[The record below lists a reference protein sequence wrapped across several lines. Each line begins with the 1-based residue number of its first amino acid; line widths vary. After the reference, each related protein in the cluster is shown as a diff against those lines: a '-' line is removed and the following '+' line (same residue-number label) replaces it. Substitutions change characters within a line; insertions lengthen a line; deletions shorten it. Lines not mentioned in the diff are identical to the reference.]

1 MAAYKIL
8 ILVLGIAAVGTAQP
22 SPAAPAERSFAAP
35 WKVAGGA
42 LGMSPREV
50 ELAMQAAGYA
60 RSGRSTSRSWQ
71 AEVAVQARVLRG
83 VIVPEGPEAVRYEN
97 FKKGQERISIEYAPS
112 RAGPQVAKAKYQISV
127 TGMDA
132 DTFRSAIM
140 TRYGPPTR
148 KWEAELHYC
157 SSGETHCDTP
167 FPFYN
172 PQLPNLTV
180 WLTDGMYRSIDL
192 TEGRKARDA
201 RELAIRSEVDRLY
214 PKKDKPT
221 F

>member
-1 MAAYKIL
+1 MVAYKIIML
-8 ILVLGIAAVGTAQP
+8 LLAVGAAATAQP
-22 SPAAPAERSFAAP
+22 SLAAPVERNVAAP
-35 WKVAGGA
+35 WKVAGVA

-50 ELAMQAAGYA
+50 ELAMQASGYA
-60 RSGRSTSRSWQ
+60 RTGRSTGRSWQ
-71 AEVAVQARVLRG
+71 GEVAVQARVLRG
-83 VIVPEGPEAVRYEN
+83 VIVPEGPEAVKYED

-112 RAGPQVAKAKYQISV
+112 RAGPRVAKAKYQISV

-140 TRYGPPTR
+140 TRYGAPTR
-148 KWEAELHYC
+148 KWEVELHYC

-172 PQLPNLTV
+172 PQLANLTV
-180 WLTDGMYRSIDL
+180 FLTDGMRRSIDL
-192 TEGRKARDA
+192 WEGRKAREA
-201 RELAIRSEVDRLY
+201 RDLAIRAEVDQLY

>member
-1 MAAYKIL
+1 MNACKIL
-8 ILVLGIAAVGTAQP
+8 ILTLGIAVGA
-22 SPAAPAERSFAAP
+22 AAPASPPVAAERSVTAP
-35 WKVAGGA
+35 WKVAGVA
-42 LGMSPREV
+42 LGMSPRQV
-50 ELAMQAAGYA
+50 ELAMQAAGYSRA
-60 RSGRSTSRSWQ
+60 GRSTSRSWQ

-83 VIVPEGPEAVRYEN
+83 VIVPEGPEMIKYET
-97 FKKGQERISIEYAPS
+97 FKKGQERISIEYAPD
-112 RAGPQVAKAKYQISV
+112 RGGPYVAKALYQISF

-132 DTFRSAIM
+132 DTFRSAVM
-140 TRYGPPTR
+140 SRYGPPTR
-148 KWEAELHYC
+148 RWEAELHYC
-157 SSGETHCDTP
+157 SSGESHCDTP

>member
-1 MAAYKIL
+1 MTTYKIL
-8 ILVLGIAAVGTAQP
+8 MPLLAIGAAATAQP
-22 SPAAPAERSFAAP
+22 SPAAPAERSVAAP
-35 WKVAGGA
+35 WKVAGVA
-42 LGMSPREV
+42 LGMNPRQI

-83 VIVPEGPEAVRYEN
+83 VIVAEGPEAVRYEN
-97 FKKGQERISIEYAPS
+97 FKKGQERILIEYAPS
-112 RAGPQVAKAKYQISV
+112 PTGPQVAKAKYQISV

-132 DTFRSAIM
+132 DTFSMAIM

-157 SSGETHCDTP
+157 SLGETHCDTP

-180 WLTDGMYRSIDL
+180 WLTDGMYRSIEL
-192 TEGRKARDA
+192 WEGRKAREA
-201 RELAIRSEVDRLY
+201 RELAIRAEVDRLY

>member
-1 MAAYKIL
+1 MKAGKIL
-8 ILVLGIAAVGTAQP
+8 ILMLGIAAGA
-22 SPAAPAERSFAAP
+22 AAPAPAPAQRSVTAP
-35 WKVAGGA
+35 WKVAGVT
-42 LGMSPREV
+42 LGMSPGEV
-50 ELAMQAAGYA
+50 EVAMQAAGYA
-60 RSGRSTSRSWQ
+60 RTARSTSRSWQ

-83 VIVPEGPEAVRYEN
+83 VIVPEGPEAVKYETY
-97 FKKGQERISIEYAPS
+97 KKGQERISIEYAPS
-112 RAGPQVAKAKYQISV
+112 RAGPYVAKALYQISV
-127 TGMDA
+127 TGMEA
-132 DTFRSAIM
+132 DTFGSAVM

-148 KWEAELHYC
+148 KWKVELHYC
-157 SSGETHCDTP
+157 SSGETQCDTP

-180 WLTDGMYRSIDL
+180 FVADGMYRTIDL
-192 TEGRKARDA
+192 TEGRRARDA

>member
-1 MAAYKIL
+1 MGAYKI
-8 ILVLGIAAVGTAQP
+8 ILLLAVGAAATEQP
-22 SPAAPAERSFAAP
+22 SLAAPAERNVAAP
-35 WKVAGGA
+35 WKVAGVA

-50 ELAMQAAGYA
+50 ELAMQAAGYSRA
-60 RSGRSTSRSWQ
+60 GRSTGRSWQ
-71 AEVAVQARVLRG
+71 GEVAVQARVLRSLT
-83 VIVPEGPEAVRYEN
+83 VPEGPEAVKYEDFEN
-97 FKKGQERISIEYAPS
+97 GQERISVEYAPS
-112 RAGPQVAKAKYQISV
+112 RAGPRVVKAKYQISV
-127 TGMDA
+127 TGMDS

-140 TRYGPPTR
+140 TRFGRPTR
-148 KWEAELHYC
+148 KREVELHYC

-180 WLTDGMYRSIDL
+180 FLIDGMHRSIDL
-192 TEGRKARDA
+192 WEGRKAREA
-201 RELAIRSEVDRLY
+201 HELAIRAEVDRLY

>member
-1 MAAYKIL
+1 MPTYKII
-8 ILVLGIAAVGTAQP
+8 ILLLAAGAAATAQP
-22 SPAAPAERSFAAP
+22 LLAAPAERIVAAP
-35 WKVAGGA
+35 WRVAGVA

-50 ELAMQAAGYA
+50 ELAMQAAGYSRA
-60 RSGRSTSRSWQ
+60 GRSTSRSWQ
-71 AEVAVQARVLRG
+71 GEVAGQARVLRG
-83 VIVPEGPEAVRYEN
+83 VIVPEGPEAVKYED

-112 RAGPQVAKAKYQISV
+112 HAGPRVAKAKYQISV

-132 DTFRSAIM
+132 DAFRSALL

-148 KWEAELHYC
+148 KWEPELHYC
-157 SSGETHCDTP
+157 SRGETHCYTR

-172 PQLPNLTV
+172 PQLPSISV
-180 WLTDGMYRSIDL
+180 FLTDGMYRTITL
-192 TEGRKARDA
+192 AEGRKPRET

>member
-1 MAAYKIL
+1 MAAYKIIML
-8 ILVLGIAAVGTAQP
+8 LLAVGVAATAQP
-22 SPAAPAERSFAAP
+22 LLAAPAERSVAAP
-35 WKVAGGA
+35 WKVAGVA

-60 RSGRSTSRSWQ
+60 RAARSTGRSWP

-83 VIVPEGPEAVRYEN
+83 VIVPEGPEAVKYED

-132 DTFRSAIM
+132 DTFHSAIM
-140 TRYGPPTR
+140 ARYGQPTR
-148 KWEAELHYC
+148 KWEVELHYC
-157 SSGETHCDTP
+157 SLAETHCNTP

-180 WLTDGMYRSIDL
+180 FLTDGMRRTIDL
-192 TEGRKARDA
+192 
-201 RELAIRSEVDRLY
+201 
-214 PKKDKPT
+214 
-221 F
+221 

>member
-1 MAAYKIL
+1 MATYKIL
-8 ILVLGIAAVGTAQP
+8 ILLLAIGAAATAQP
-22 SPAAPAERSFAAP
+22 SPAAAAERSVAP
-35 WKVAGGA
+35 WKVAGVA

-60 RSGRSTSRSWQ
+60 RAGRSTGRSWQ
-71 AEVAVQARVLRG
+71 GEVAVQARVLRG
-83 VIVPEGPEAVRYEN
+83 VIVPEGPEAVKYEN
-97 FKKGQERISIEYAPS
+97 FKKSQERILIEYAS
-112 RAGPQVAKAKYQISV
+112 SHAGPRVAKAKYQISV

-148 KWEAELHYC
+148 KWEVEFHYC
-157 SSGETHCDTP
+157 LAGETHCDTP

-180 WLTDGMYRSIDL
+180 FLTDGMYRSIDL
-192 TEGRKARDA
+192 WEGRKAREA
-201 RELAIRSEVDRLY
+201 REFDIRAEVDRLY
-214 PKKDKPT
+214 PKKNKPT